1 MMDDVTRL
9 LWWALFGSVL
19 LASLA
24 LPAMGK
30 AKRNSGSSAARAPSS
45 VGDNASD
52 AGSTACTSGADSW
65 LRLVSFNN
73 HHWLSGGWGL
83 RYVILMWWFILTNI
97 FPNHQNPIHLK
108 DKQIILLSSLGFGL
122 QSTGNINFYH
132 TTSSIV
138 TGSWET
144 QAYNVDLIDEYK
156 SQCRELLDMWADI
169 QNADAL
175 LIRDGGQEAT
185 VVL

>member
-1 MMDDVTRL
+1 
-9 LWWALFGSVL
+9 
-19 LASLA
+19 
-24 LPAMGK
+24 MGR
-30 AKRNSGSSAARAPSS
+30 AKRNSGGSSAVRAPSS
-45 VGDNASD
+45 VGDTASD
-52 AGSTACTSGADSW
+52 AGSTICTSGADSW

-83 RYVILMWWFILTNI
+83 RYVIFNVMIYFNQY

-122 QSTGNINFYH
+122 QPTGNIFFYH

-138 TGSWET
+138 ICSWET

-185 VVL
+185 VFL